1 MGRPLMPHQRHVVDV
16 GLEIQSEEA
25 GDPSPGDWAY
35 DDVDWTVQRRGGK
48 TSIIAPVTAH
58 RSERIERCLTLMTAQ
73 KREKARKRWMEVSDD
88 ILRSPLRDDVRR
100 KIGHM
105 SEELRWKRTGS
116 LFAPFAPKE
125 DETHGDTLHLIWID
139 EQWAFDLEQRRMIQA
154 GYVPAFATT
163 NGQAWKMS
171 TQGTA
176 RSEWLNSTTKAGRAR
191 VKAGKRLGTA
201 YFEHSLPD
209 EPYGIKLQDLEPEQ
223 LVQACIDWHP
233 SVCHF
238 PGCTGPRAKH
248 GLVVPCPHGFT
259 VRPAALWAAWDA
271 MGQDRSEFI
280 RAYGNRA
287 QDDLSR
293 SWAMITETAFLGAQ
307 DERPIPAEAP
317 ISLGVAVDEDSADA
331 GVSAGWRD
339 PAGVM
344 HTELVRSEALGS
356 GHRLGTRWVPGYVVA
371 LAERQRPRA
380 VAIANVGPARDIA
393 DQLEKPLED
402 LGVALVRV
410 SQADL
415 SAASVRHVD
424 EMSMEPRPRWRWAFA
439 QEVYDAAQDA
449 VEGRGRVW
457 AKGPDGVPVSA
468 VQSHT
473 LAGWAHDHAP
483 EPKKSTRFWM
493 G

>member
-1 MGRPLMPHQRHVVDV
+1 LMPHQRQWVDV
-16 GLEIQSEEA
+16 GLEVQSEEA
-25 GDPSPGDWAY
+25 GDPAPGEWAY
-35 DDVDWTVQRRGGK
+35 SEVDLTVQRRGGK

-58 RSERIERCLTLMTAQ
+58 RAERIERALILMTAQ
-73 KREKARKRWMEVSDD
+73 KRDKARTRWLEVTED

-100 KIGHM
+100 KIGNM
-105 SEELRWKRTGS
+105 NEELRWKRTGS
-116 LFAPFAPKE
+116 LFGPFAPKE

-139 EQWAFDLEQRRMIQA
+139 EKWAFNAAMRRAIQA

-163 NGQAWKMS
+163 DGQAWGMS

-176 RSEWLNSTTKAGRAR
+176 ESEWLNSTTKAGRAR
-191 VKAGKRLGTA
+191 VKAGRRLGVA

-209 EPYGIKLQDLEPEQ
+209 EPFGIKLQDLEPEQ

-233 SVCHF
+233 AVCHF
-238 PGCTGPRAKH
+238 PGCPGPRGAH
-248 GLVVPCPHGFT
+248 GLVVPCAHGFT

-293 SWAMITETAFLGAQ
+293 SWAMLTESVFLGAQ
-307 DERPIPAEAP
+307 DAKKIPAEAP

-331 GVSAGWRD
+331 AVSAGWRD
-339 PAGVM
+339 GSGVM
-344 HTELVRSEALGS
+344 HTELVKSEQLGA
-356 GHRLGTRWVPGYVVA
+356 GHRLGTRWVPGFVAA

-380 VAIANVGPARDIA
+380 VAIANVGVARDIA
-393 DQLEKPLED
+393 DQLAPMLED
-402 LGVALVRV
+402 LGVELVLV

-424 EMSMEPRPRWRWAFA
+424 EMSETPMPRWRWMFS
-439 QEVYDAAQDA
+439 QEVHDAAQDA
-449 VEGRGRVW
+449 IEGRGRVW

-468 VQSHT
+468 VLSHT

-483 EPKKSTRFWM
+483 EPVKTTSFWM